1 MKKFKLF
8 LDNMI
13 IYGLGGAM
21 SMAIPVIMV
30 PVVTRMIPDTS
41 DYGLNDL
48 ANTLIT
54 FARAVAVMGMY
65 DAMYRMFFEK
75 DSMEYKK
82 TVCSTALWFTVIH
95 SAVISVMMII
105 FRVPLSKL
113 FFGDEKY
120 TYLVYIAA
128 VSTLTGAASSILAAP
143 TRMQNKRKVYLAAN
157 AMGPLFSYAIA
168 VPLILMGRYDTALP
182 LAAMISGI
190 IMAVSFVRL
199 NKKWFRISLFDWEEL
214 KKLLVLAIPIMPGFI
229 FYWIFNSCD
238 RIMITSFIGT
248 QASGVYAA
256 GSKLGMASQLIYLAF
271 SGGWQYFAFSTMKEH
286 DQVETNSLVFEYL
299 GIITFLSSAFMC
311 VVSLPVYE
319 LFFTGDYIDG
329 YIAAPYLFMAP
340 LFQMLFQIAGN
351 QFLVI
356 KKTWP
361 TMLILAAGAILN
373 VIMNLALIPL
383 IEIEGAAVATLLSYV
398 FCVLLVMA
406 VCIRT
411 GLMNV
416 RKRFLVAVFLFL
428 IFVLAW
434 RILLLEDKS
443 GVLIFAVYAC
453 AVLALYKKD
462 IRFLLERVKG
472 FIVKPHEN

>member
-1 MKKFKLF
+1 
-8 LDNMI
+8 
-13 IYGLGGAM
+13 
-21 SMAIPVIMV
+21 
-30 PVVTRMIPDTS
+30 
-41 DYGLNDL
+41 
-48 ANTLIT
+48 
-54 FARAVAVMGMY
+54 
-65 DAMYRMFFEK
+65 
-75 DSMEYKK
+75 
-82 TVCSTALWFTVIH
+82 
-95 SAVISVMMII
+95 
-105 FRVPLSKL
+105 
-113 FFGDEKY
+113 
-120 TYLVYIAA
+120 
-128 VSTLTGAASSILAAP
+128 
-143 TRMQNKRKVYLAAN
+143 
-157 AMGPLFSYAIA
+157 
-168 VPLILMGRYDTALP
+168 
-182 LAAMISGI
+182 
-190 IMAVSFVRL
+190 
-199 NKKWFRISLFDWEEL
+199 
-214 KKLLVLAIPIMPGFI
+214 
-229 FYWIFNSCD
+229 
-238 RIMITSFIGT
+238 
-248 QASGVYAA
+248 
-256 GSKLGMASQLIYLAF
+256 MASQLIYLAF